1 MGVKVRER
9 PKGSGIWWVYVDHQ
23 GDRKAKKIGRD
34 KRSAVD
40 VAKKIEAKLILGEMN
55 LDKPDNKAPNFEKYA
70 TTWLDVTVP
79 ATCKPSTVSSYKGL
93 LDNHILPLFG
103 PKPVNEIN
111 RLMVKNFLMG
121 KYKAGHASSTVGHM
135 KSAIS
140 GVLNL
145 AVDDEV
151 IPANPTHRIGKIFR
165 VKHIQDNI
173 NPLDREEL
181 SVLLETFVAHF
192 PNHYP
197 LALLLARTGM
207 RLGEAMALK
216 WADIDFHGRFII
228 VERGFSRGKIETP
241 KSGKSRRV
249 DMSKQLANVLS
260 GLKHRRKVE
269 TIKKGWKKMPEWVF
283 VSSLGT
289 SLDIN
294 NWRRRIFD
302 KALEKAGLRKV
313 RIHDLRHTFASLLIQ
328 AGESLVYVRD
338 QLGHHSIRV
347 TVDIYGHL
355 APGGNKAAVDRLDDP
370 GFSATIRNPSAT
382 NEKRATALTP

>member
-9 PKGSGIWWVYVDHQ
+9 PKDSGDWWVFIDHQ

-34 KRSAVD
+34 KRLAIE

-55 LDKPDNKAPNFEKYA
+55 LEKPDNKAPKFVEYA
-70 TTWLDVTVP
+70 KTWIDVTVP

-93 LDNHILPLFG
+93 LDNHILPQFG

-121 KYKAGHASSTVGHM
+121 KYKSGHASSTVGHM

-181 SVLLETFVAHF
+181 SILLETFVAHF

-207 RLGEAMALK
+207 RLGEAVALK
-216 WADIDFHGRFII
+216 WADIDFHGRFIN

-260 GLKHRRKVE
+260 ELKHRRKIE
-269 TIKKGWKKMPEWVF
+269 TVKKGWKKMPEWVF

-382 NEKRATALTP
+382 NEKRATALMP

>member
-9 PKGSGIWWVYVDHQ
+9 PKGSGDWWVYIDHQ

-34 KRSAVD
+34 KRLAID

-55 LDKPDNKAPNFEKYA
+55 LDKSDNKVPKFQEYA
-70 TTWLDVTVP
+70 KAWIDVTVP
-79 ATCKPSTVSSYKGL
+79 ATCKPSSLSSYQGL
-93 LDNHILPLFG
+93 LNNHILPLFG
-103 PKPVNEIN
+103 PKLVNEIN
-111 RLMVKNFLMG
+111 RLMVKNFL
-121 KYKAGHASSTVGHM
+121 
-135 KSAIS
+135 
-140 GVLNL
+140 
-145 AVDDEV
+145 
-151 IPANPTHRIGKIFR
+151 
-165 VKHIQDNI
+165 
-173 NPLDREEL
+173 
-181 SVLLETFVAHF
+181 
-192 PNHYP
+192 
-197 LALLLARTGM
+197 
-207 RLGEAMALK
+207 MALK
-216 WADIDFHGRFII
+216 WADIDFHGRFIN

-260 GLKHRRKVE
+260 ELKHRRKIE
-269 TIKKGWKKMPEWVF
+269 TVKKGWKKMPEWVF

>member
-9 PKGSGIWWVYVDHQ
+9 PKGSGDWWVYIDHQ

-34 KRSAVD
+34 KRIAFE

-55 LDKPDNKAPNFEKYA
+55 LDKPDNKAPKFVEYA
-70 TTWLDVTVP
+70 KTWIDVTVP

-93 LDNHILPLFG
+93 LDNHILPQFG
-103 PKPVNEIN
+103 PKPVNVIN

-121 KYKAGHASSTVGHM
+121 KYKSGHASSTVGHM

-173 NPLDREEL
+173 NPLNREEL
-181 SVLLETFVAHF
+181 SILLETFTAHF
-192 PNHYP
+192 SNHYP

-207 RLGEAMALK
+207 RFGEALALK
-216 WADIDFHGRFII
+216 WTDIDFQGRFIS
-228 VERGFSRGKIETP
+228 VERGFSRGKVETP

-260 GLKHRRKVE
+260 DLKHHRKVE
-269 TIKKGWKKMPEWVF
+269 TVKQGWKRMPDWVF
-283 VSSLGT
+283 VSSAGT
-289 SLDIN
+289 PLDIN
-294 NWRRRIFD
+294 HWRRRVFD

-313 RIHDLRHTFASLLIQ
+313 RVHDLRHTFASLLIQ

-338 QLGHHSIRV
+338 QLGHHSIKV

-370 GFSATIRNPSAT
+370 SFSATIRNLSAT
-382 NEKRATALTP
+382 NEKRVTAQSP

>member
-9 PKGSGIWWVYVDHQ
+9 PKGSGDWWVYIDHQ

-34 KRSAVD
+34 KRLAID

-55 LDKPDNKAPNFEKYA
+55 LDKSDNKVPKFQEYA
-70 TTWLDVTVP
+70 KAWIDVTVP
-79 ATCKPSTVSSYKGL
+79 ATCKPSSVSSYQGL
-93 LDNHILPLFG
+93 LNNHILPLFG
-103 PKPVNEIN
+103 PKLVNEIN

-121 KYKAGHASSTVGHM
+121 KYKSGHASSTVGHM

-145 AVDDEV
+145 AVDDET

-165 VKHIQDNI
+165 VKQIKDNI
-173 NPLDREEL
+173 NPLSREEL
-181 SVLLETFVAHF
+181 SVLLQTFATHF

-207 RLGEAMALK
+207 RLGEALALK
-216 WADIDFHGRFII
+216 WTDIDFHGRFIN

-249 DMSKQLANVLS
+249 DMSKQLSIVLS

-269 TIKKGWKKMPEWVF
+269 TISKGWKTIPEWVF

-328 AGESLVYVRD
+328 AGESLVYIRD
-338 QLGHHSIRV
+338 QLGHHSIKV

-370 GFSATIRNPSAT
+370 DLSATIRNPDAT
-382 NEKRATALTP
+382 NEKQATA

>member
-9 PKGSGIWWVYVDHQ
+9 PKGSGDWWVFIDHQ

-34 KRSAVD
+34 KRLAVD

-55 LDKPDNKAPNFEKYA
+55 LDKPDNKAPKFVEYA
-70 TTWLDVTVP
+70 TTWIDVTVP

-93 LDNHILPLFG
+93 LDNHILSLFG

-121 KYKAGHASSTVGHM
+121 KYKSGHASSTVGHM

-151 IPANPTHRIGKIFR
+151 IPANPTHRIGKVFR
-165 VKHIQDNI
+165 VKHIKDNT
-173 NPLDREEL
+173 NPLDRDEL
-181 SVLLETFVAHF
+181 SILLETFAVHF

-216 WADIDFHGRFII
+216 WTDIDFHGRFIN
-228 VERGFSRGKIETP
+228 VEKGFSRGKIETP

-249 DMSKQLANVLS
+249 DMSKQLANILS
-260 GLKHRRKVE
+260 ELKHRRKIE
-269 TIKKGWKKMPEWVF
+269 TVKKGWKNMPEWVF

-289 SLDIN
+289 FLDIN

-328 AGESLVYVRD
+328 ADESLVYVRD

-347 TVDIYGHL
+347 TVDYYGHL